1 MPCGSSTCCHRAGP
15 GPESEGRGLSGDTE
29 EASRRG
35 CGDRSACTPSEGSL
49 IIARWTGSSI
59 AKTPTVRSIQVSA
72 FSGESSG
79 RLQDAL
85 CRPPDPRCTAST
97 LFHPRAVTWGPC
109 RPGSWPQAL
118 CSGCTRGSSPE
129 TGWGERGWGPPCW
142 GLCPPQDPAAPSPP
156 CPAGQGWK
164 QLPSGSSLGLLPP
177 VWTLPKEPL
186 LSRASPLNLWV
197 CVLQDRDDGAVD

>member
-15 GPESEGRGLSGDTE
+15 GPESEGRGPSGDTE

-35 CGDRSACTPSEGSL
+35 CGDRSTCTPSEGSL

-79 RLQDAL
+79 CLQDAL

-97 LFHPRAVTWGPC
+97 LFHPRAMTWGPC

-129 TGWGERGWGPPCW
+129 TGWGREAGV
-142 GLCPPQDPAAPSPP
+142 L
-156 CPAGQGWK
+156 PAGGCAPPPGPSSTVPS
-164 QLPSGSSLGLLPP
+164 LPCRPGVETAPQWLLSGSPASCVDPP
-177 VWTLPKEPL
+177 
-186 LSRASPLNLWV
+186 
-197 CVLQDRDDGAVD
+197 